1 MAERDYG
8 REMAHPSDKTDMTQ
22 VRLGPKMGKSAGKVP
37 SSSTPG
43 SGQREPYDGS
53 SGKPGKANSNVGQGS
68 TPYRK

>member
-22 VRLGPKMGKSAGKVP
+22 VKLSPKMGKAAGKVP
-37 SSSTPG
+37 EGSRPG
-43 SGQREPYDGS
+43 SGMRTPYDGS
-53 SGKPGKANSNVGQGS
+53 GTPGKASSNVGQGA